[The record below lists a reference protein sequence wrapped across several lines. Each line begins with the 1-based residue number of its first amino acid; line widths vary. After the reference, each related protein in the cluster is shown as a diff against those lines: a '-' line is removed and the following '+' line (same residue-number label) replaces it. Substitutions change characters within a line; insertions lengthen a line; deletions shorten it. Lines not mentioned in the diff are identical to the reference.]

1 MKQWLVAVA
10 LWGVFGSAQAVDT
23 ILRLHGSNTIGAEL
37 APALVEAWLRDKG
50 YRSVRSEAL
59 AAEEI
64 RILATDRNG
73 REVAVEIQSHGST
86 TAFSSLEQGRT
97 DIGMASRAVKAAEVM
112 RLAALGPLDRHD
124 AEFIVGM
131 DGVAVIVHPANP
143 LAALDI
149 DTLRDIFSGRVRDW
163 AELGGRPGPI
173 SVHARDDKSGT
184 YDTFKSL
191 VLGKEA
197 RLSPTAQRFESSS
210 ELSDRVA
217 ADVNGIGFI
226 GLPYVRQA
234 RALAVA
240 ERGGR
245 ATLPDTF
252 SIATEDYALA
262 RRLYL
267 YVPSRKASRLARE
280 FAEFAQTHAGQ
291 QIVERVGFVSQNILA
306 IDVAAQQ
313 DAPEEYRALTAGA
326 RRLSLN
332 FRFHQGSAQLDSKAM
347 RDLERLL
354 RYMRED
360 AGNPQLL
367 LFGFSDHNEVLPLHS
382 WELSVNRV
390 DVVADRLISLG
401 IAPVRVRGYGSALP
415 VAANDSEPGRRKNR
429 RVEVWVQ

>member
-1 MKQWLVAVA
+1 MKRWLAGVV
-10 LWGVFGSAQAVDT
+10 LCGVFGSVQAADT

-37 APALVEAWLRDKG
+37 APALVQEWLRGKG
-50 YRSVRSEAL
+50 YRSIRTETL
-59 AAEEI
+59 AAEEH
-64 RILATDRNG
+64 RILALDGRG

-86 TAFSSLEQGRT
+86 TAFTSLEQGRA
-97 DIGMASRAVKAAEVM
+97 DIGMASRAIKAAEVT

-124 AEFIVGM
+124 AEFVVGL
-131 DGVAVIVHPANP
+131 DGVAVIVHPENP
-143 LAALDI
+143 VAALDI

-163 AELGGRPGPI
+163 AEIGGRPGPI
-173 SVHARDDKSGT
+173 TVYARDDKSGT

-197 RLSPTAQRFESSS
+197 LSSAARRFESSS
-210 ELSDRVA
+210 ELSDLVA
-217 ADVNGIGFI
+217 ADASGIGFI

-245 ATLPDTF
+245 AILPDTF

-267 YVPSRKASRLARE
+267 YVPTRNSHPLARE
-280 FAEFAQTHAGQ
+280 FAEFAQAQAGQ
-291 QIVERVGFVSQNILA
+291 RIVEQLGFVSQNILA
-306 IDVAAQQ
+306 VDVAAQQ

-360 AGNPQLL
+360 SGERRVM
-367 LFGFSDHNEVLPLHS
+367 LFGFSDHNEVLPLYS
-382 WELSVNRV
+382 LELSVNRV
-390 DVVADRLISLG
+390 DVVADLLIGMG

-415 VAANDSEPGRRKNR
+415 VAANDSELGRRKNR